1 MKKVYLII
9 TLLLF
14 SFGCINFNF
23 DPSINIAVKETSF
36 ADLENTTEDIYLPIE
51 LVQMDIYEILNE
63 ENSKC
68 ILNDEIEVLEI
79 NKNDGEF
86 EIKFKQSDFFV
97 NVTSIICLNNK
108 CIVNG
113 KESIKELDYDF
124 LKTFSLMYENY
135 VFECESD

>member
-1 MKKVYLII
+1 MKKVYLIMI
-9 TLLLF
+9 LLFF

-23 DPSINIAVKETSF
+23 DPSVNITIKESEVIN
-36 ADLENTTEDIYLPIE
+36 LENTTEDIDLPIE
-51 LVQMDIYEILNE
+51 LVRMDIYEILNG
-63 ENSKC
+63 NVSKC

-79 NKNDGEF
+79 NKNDSEF
-86 EIKFKQSDFFV
+86 EIMFKQSDFFV

-135 VFECESD
+135 VFECVK